1 MMLWRCVLTYLN
13 SLLCLRHATTAQIY
27 SELEMVQ
34 QGKKMSEI
42 VKKFQTVKMVFN
54 STTFF
59 QRNCCFLVSAC
70 LSVVLCCCAHAAA
83 A

>member
-1 MMLWRCVLTYLN
+1 
-13 SLLCLRHATTAQIY
+13 
-27 SELEMVQ
+27 MVQ

-70 LSVVLCCCAHAAA
+70 LSVVPVMLRASEPA
-83 A
+83 

>member
-1 MMLWRCVLTYLN
+1 
-13 SLLCLRHATTAQIY
+13 
-27 SELEMVQ
+27 MVQ

-54 STTFF
+54 SSTFF

-70 LSVVLCCCAHAAA
+70 YLLFCVAARIRQRRSGV
-83 A
+83 

>member
-1 MMLWRCVLTYLN
+1 
-13 SLLCLRHATTAQIY
+13 
-27 SELEMVQ
+27 MVQ

-59 QRNCCFLVSAC
+59 QRNCCFLVRARRTT
-70 LSVVLCCCAHAAA
+70 VLRCCAHTAAA
-83 A
+83 